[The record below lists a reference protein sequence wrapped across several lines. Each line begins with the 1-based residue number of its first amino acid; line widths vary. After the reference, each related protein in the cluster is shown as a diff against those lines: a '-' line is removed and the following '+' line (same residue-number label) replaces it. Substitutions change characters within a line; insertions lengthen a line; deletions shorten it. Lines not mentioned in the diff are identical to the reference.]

1 MVSLKAIEVL
11 SHNHLNR
18 VYSRLVLSKMGFQEG
33 FEALTII
40 RRKGYWSGDIKVVEK
55 VCYMEE
61 NRVTSL
67 IQQAISSMIS
77 FYNGVAYLGD
87 SK

>member
-1 MVSLKAIEVL
+1 LKAIEVL
-11 SHNHLNR
+11 SHNHLNGM
-18 VYSRLVLSKMGFQEG
+18 YGGLVLGKMGFQED

-55 VCYMEE
+55 VFYMEE

-67 IQQAISSMIS
+67 IQ
-77 FYNGVAYLGD
+77 
-87 SK
+87 

>member
-1 MVSLKAIEVL
+1 
-11 SHNHLNR
+11 
-18 VYSRLVLSKMGFQEG
+18 MGFQEG